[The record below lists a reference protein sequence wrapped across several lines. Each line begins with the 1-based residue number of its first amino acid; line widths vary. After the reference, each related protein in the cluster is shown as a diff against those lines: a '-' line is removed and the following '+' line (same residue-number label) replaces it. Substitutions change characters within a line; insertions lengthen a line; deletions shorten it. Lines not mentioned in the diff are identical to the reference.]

1 LFLRPRT
8 KSDEGDGEAHH
19 SWEVLFKGKRRLPIH
34 LWFEGDVEG
43 TITQD
48 LGGGL
53 RELILNVPDHL
64 YSDVYSYLEEWG
76 EVPLPPY
83 ILRQRTSDVQIE
95 PFDRMR
101 YQTVYAETW
110 GSAAAPTAG
119 LHFTKASITRLKRK
133 GIQTATTT
141 LHIGLDT
148 FQPIRSESIFEHQMH
163 REWFKVPISTSEEVK
178 QCRKKR
184 GRVVAVGTTVTR
196 ALESAAQP
204 DGLLQAVE
212 RETDLYITPGYRFKG
227 IDALITNFHQPKS
240 TLLVLVTA
248 FVGEKAVCSN
258 NSINNSGN

>member
-1 LFLRPRT
+1 MNRSNFDYSLDPSLIATRPLTERDQSRLLVYHRKRQVIEHRKFCDLHEYLQAPDLLVFNDSRVFPARLRGRNKEGELVELLFLRPRT

-19 SWEVLFKGKRRLPIH
+19 SWEVLFKGKCRLPIH

-83 ILRQRTSDVQIE
+83 ILRQRTSDVQFE

-119 LHFTKASITRLKRK
+119 LHFTKASIARLKRK

-163 REWFKVPISTSEEVK
+163 REWFKVPIST
-178 QCRKKR
+178 
-184 GRVVAVGTTVTR
+184 
-196 ALESAAQP
+196 
-204 DGLLQAVE
+204 
-212 RETDLYITPGYRFKG
+212 
-227 IDALITNFHQPKS
+227 
-240 TLLVLVTA
+240 
-248 FVGEKAVCSN
+248 
-258 NSINNSGN
+258 